1 MICFV
6 MTHED
11 FYKIY
16 FVSAECVVIS
26 SCWWRPKFHKLLT
39 MRQAASVSSV
49 YNSRKGCTAQ
59 YLAGAGVQ
67 KPEHFTLTFLYIWG
81 PVEQGQQCLVELG
94 HKSRSYYPNCPSTQ
108 PSLSL
113 AEKSCKSWHLQSL
126 VWQPFSSNPRIQQN
140 TNIVWQT
147 KPQKNSP
154 GMLFFWTISPNRGVV
169 IRFKH
174 EYFQSTLSQCQLQC
188 KVVQMVS
195 EVNRMTNHN
204 GRSALLR
211 SVLCNNLTLVWQ
223 IWKFFFLFDFPTK
236 TIVPS

>member
-67 KPEHFTLTFLYIWG
+67 KPEYLL
-81 PVEQGQQCLVELG
+81 
-94 HKSRSYYPNCPSTQ
+94 
-108 PSLSL
+108 SLSCIFGDQL
-113 AEKSCKSWHLQSL
+113 NRGNSVWLSWATKAGVIILTVLPHSPLSL
-126 VWQPFSSNPRIQQN
+126 S
-140 TNIVWQT
+140 
-147 KPQKNSP
+147 QKNHAKVGICNLLSGNLSVQIREFNKTPRLCGRQSP
-154 GMLFFWTISPNRGVV
+154 KRTAL
-169 IRFKH
+169 
-174 EYFQSTLSQCQLQC
+174 ECYFS
-188 KVVQMVS
+188 
-195 EVNRMTNHN
+195 
-204 GRSALLR
+204 
-211 SVLCNNLTLVWQ
+211 
-223 IWKFFFLFDFPTK
+223 
-236 TIVPS
+236 

>member
-16 FVSAECVVIS
+16 FVSAECIVIS
-26 SCWWRPKFHKLLT
+26 SCWLRPKFHKLLT

-67 KPEHFTLTFLYIWG
+67 KPEYFTLTFLYIWG

-94 HKSRSYYPNCPSTQ
+94 HKSRSYYPNCPSTAL
-108 PSLSL
+108 SLSRRKILQKL
-113 AEKSCKSWHLQSL
+113 AFAISCL

-140 TNIVWQT
+140 TKIVWQT
-147 KPQKNSP
+147 KSQKNSP
-154 GMLFFWTISPNRGVV
+154 RMLFFLTISPNRGVV

-188 KVVQMVS
+188 KVVQMVR

-223 IWKFFFLFDFPTK
+223 IWKFLSFRF
-236 TIVPS
+236 SH